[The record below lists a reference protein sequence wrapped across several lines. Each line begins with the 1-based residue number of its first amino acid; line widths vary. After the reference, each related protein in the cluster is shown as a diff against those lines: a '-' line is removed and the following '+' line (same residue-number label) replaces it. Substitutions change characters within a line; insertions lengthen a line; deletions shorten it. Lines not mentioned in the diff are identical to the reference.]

1 MADELNIITT
11 DANSVNV
18 TTEDNTIT
26 ITNDGDATTVT
37 LSAAETTTVQIA
49 TVGPKGDKGDVG
61 NIDVSTLATTGSNTF
76 RGTQVISGSGQTTIL
91 QVHAANSE
99 PWAFGIYNDTYST
112 TTASLAGWADATGEA
127 NIGTEA
133 NKPLQIY
140 TNRNYNNP
148 TLIISSSGVTINN
161 KLNVSG
167 GITGSLLGTASFATT
182 ASYALNAGAGA
193 GFPFSG
199 SAVITG
205 SLLVTG
211 GITGSFSGSVAGYV
225 PNEATTSFVT
235 NSQTSSFV
243 LNSQTGSML
252 SPYTLNSQTSSFVTN
267 AQTSSFVTNSQT
279 SSFVQNSQTS
289 SFVTNSQTASFVL
302 NSITSSMLQPYVLS
316 TQTGSM
322 TMQNLTVTGTASI
335 QYLSVIYETASV
347 IYSSGSNQLG
357 DATNDTQT
365 LIGTIIVSGS
375 QSITGSLNVSGG
387 ITGSFSGSVFGYV
400 PNTATASFIL
410 NSQTG
415 SMLSP
420 YVLNSQT
427 SSFVRNTQT
436 GSFATTG
443 SNTFSGSQI
452 VSGSVNATSFTGSL
466 QGTASWAN
474 NAVSSSYPFAVTGSS
489 LYTTGPIPAGPGVST
504 LNGIFIGSRSGFGAT
519 YANASICIGYE
530 SGYQAAPFS
539 AINIGTQSGYQATL
553 ANYTVYL
560 GDSAGK
566 GATNAAFSNFIGQG
580 AGIVALNAAYSN
592 FIGTNAG
599 VGATSASY
607 STLIGYLAGVGT
619 SGNEIGSN
627 NIIIGTNISL
637 PNTTANAINLGGVIF
652 ARNTYA
658 ITTGNPLT
666 TPANGKVGINVVS
679 PTYNFQV
686 SGSVG
691 FTSLSNTVQTNVV
704 SIDTSTGQLYYQTAG
719 GGIAAT
725 VDDINVGASGS
736 LTIKPEQLE
745 ESKFTTI
752 NIFNHINF
760 T

>member
-18 TTEDNTIT
+18 TTEDNTVT

-76 RGTQVISGSGQTTIL
+76 RGTQIISGSGQTTIL

-99 PWAFGIYNDTYST
+99 PWAFGIYNDTYSV

-148 TLIISSSGVTINN
+148 TLIISSSGVTISN

-205 SLLVTG
+205 SLLVTE
-211 GITGSFSGSVAGYV
+211 GITGSFSGSVFGYV

-235 NSQTSSFV
+235 NSQTSSFL
-243 LNSQTGSML
+243 LNNQTGSML
-252 SPYTLNSQTSSFVTN
+252 SPYTLNSQTSSFVTNSQTSSFVLNSQTSSFVTN

-279 SSFVQNSQTS
+279 SSFITNNQTSSFITNSQTSSFVTNNQTS

-335 QYLSVIYETASV
+335 QYLNVIYETASV
-347 IYSSGSNQLG
+347 IYSSGSNQFG
-357 DATNDTQT
+357 DATDDVQT
-365 LIGTIIVSGS
+365 LIGTVIVSGS

-400 PNTATASFIL
+400 PNTATGSFIL
-410 NSQTG
+410 NNQTG

-420 YVLNSQT
+420 YILNSQT
-427 SSFVRNTQT
+427 SSFVTNAQTSSFVTNTQT
-436 GSFATTG
+436 GSFILNSQTSSMTVLSSSFATTASYINPTFISASAAASGVG
-443 SNTFSGSQI
+443 SGGSGTPGGNNTEIQYNNGGAFG
-452 VSGSVNATSFTGSL
+452 GVNKLKFDGTNLVATGSFTGSFTG
-466 QGTASWAN
+466 QFNGSITTAETASHAQTFTIQDTLTDYLKIASTSAGLSN
-474 NAVSSSYPFAVTGSS
+474 PIFAKPTGSFTS
-489 LYTTGPIPAGPGVST
+489 AFCRYTT
-504 LNGIFIGSRSGFGAT
+504 
-519 YANASICIGYE
+519 
-530 SGYQAAPFS
+530 
-539 AINIGTQSGYQATL
+539 
-553 ANYTVYL
+553 
-560 GDSAGK
+560 
-566 GATNAAFSNFIGQG
+566 SN
-580 AGIVALNAAYSN
+580 
-592 FIGTNAG
+592 GTNARAG
-599 VGATSASY
+599 EFVTVWNGNTLRYYDNATTDIGDTSAIIFI
-607 STLIGYLAGVGT
+607 STIVAG
-619 SGNEIGSN
+619 EIK
-627 NIIIGTNISL
+627 IL
-637 PNTTANAINLGGVIF
+637 
-652 ARNTYA
+652 
-658 ITTGNPLT
+658 TGPT
-666 TPANGKVGINVVS
+666 TPSGW
-679 PTYNFQV
+679 QV
-686 SGSVG
+686 KM
-691 FTSLSNTVQTNVV
+691 L
-704 SIDTSTGQLYYQTAG
+704 
-719 GGIAAT
+719 AT
-725 VDDINVGASGS
+725 
-736 LTIKPEQLE
+736 
-745 ESKFTTI
+745 FM
-752 NIFNHINF
+752 
-760 T
+760 